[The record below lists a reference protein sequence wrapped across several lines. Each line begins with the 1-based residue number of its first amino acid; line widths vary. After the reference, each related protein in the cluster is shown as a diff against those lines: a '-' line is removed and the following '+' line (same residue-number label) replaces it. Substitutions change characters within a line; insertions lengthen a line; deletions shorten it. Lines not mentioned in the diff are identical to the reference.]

1 MKRIQ
6 RYETFLETR
15 KIDEPVNEEFIGG
28 LLAAA
33 KGALKNFLGNI
44 TAPFKS
50 LKDDFKKG
58 MKVEEL
64 KKKMTTTV
72 ETILKSATDNINKA
86 EDENAINQIKDA
98 FRKEIDEKV
107 VEFDKEIK
115 AVKESVSV
123 DGQLINEGVK
133 ETMIGA
139 RVAIGMLKD
148 IAGKAKAEFDVK
160 FAAAK
165 DLAAKKGVAVAEIKQ
180 IADNFKK
187 TINDE
192 KAFKAAEEK
201 YMTDNKIEGGGGGPK
216 IVLDWGDVEVELSP
230 VSGEDEKKH
239 PGFLQVTKSGSKK
252 LVIKEGEKVL
262 VKIAGTVKKGE
273 KAKMTDILRNEQPDP
288 LKEYETGNLEKIT
301 VDDKEVPEYKFGEA
315 KAEGQEDLVK
325 KLGELKTKKPDD
337 IKKVA
342 SFVDFISDEKNKDKI
357 TELEKIMS
365 AEEGK

>member
-1 MKRIQ
+1 MKYIK
-6 RYETFLETR
+6 TFESHRTDKMNSQNL
-15 KIDEPVNEEFIGG
+15 NEEFIGK
-28 LLAAA
+28 LISAAT
-33 KGALKNFLGNI
+33 GALKNFLGNI
-44 TAPFKS
+44 TAPFKA

-64 KKKMTTTV
+64 KKKMSTTV

-107 VEFDKEIK
+107 NEFDKEIK
-115 AVKESVSV
+115 AIKESVSV
-123 DGQLINEGVK
+123 DGQLIKEGVK

-165 DLAAKKGVAVAEIKQ
+165 DLAAKKAVAVAEVKK
-180 IADNFKK
+180 IADDFKK
-187 TINDE
+187 LINDE
-192 KAFKAAEEK
+192 KAFKAAQDK
-201 YMTDNKIEGGGGGPK
+201 YMTDNKIEGGGSGTK
-216 IVLDWGDVEVELSP
+216 IVLDWGDVEVELST

-252 LVIKEGEKVL
+252 LIVKEGEKVL
-262 VKIAGTVKKGE
+262 VKISGTVKKGE

-288 LKEYETGNLEKIT
+288 LKEYETGSLEKIT
-301 VDDKEVPEYKFGEA
+301 VDDKEVQEYKFGEA
-315 KAEGQEDLVK
+315 KAEDQEDLSK
-325 KLGELKTKKPDD
+325 KLGELKTKKPED
-337 IKKVA
+337 IKKV
-342 SFVDFISDEKNKDKI
+342 SSYVNFISDEKNKDKI
-357 TELEKIMS
+357 AEIEKIIGGG
-365 AEEGK
+365 E